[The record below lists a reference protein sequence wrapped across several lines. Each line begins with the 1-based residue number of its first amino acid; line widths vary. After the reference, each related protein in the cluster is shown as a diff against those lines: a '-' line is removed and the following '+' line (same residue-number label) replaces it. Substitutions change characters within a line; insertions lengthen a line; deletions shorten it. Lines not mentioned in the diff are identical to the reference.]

1 MLGAKQTTPPRE
13 EGSNNNN
20 DGDISIS
27 DVSNKDVSAT
37 DVCTTDSTDN
47 FKITFFDKQV
57 KVNVKKKLERTVIN
71 LSSYNL
77 METDINVLRKG
88 LKFCPTPG
96 EPQMG
101 QILDMSD
108 VHEAK

>member
-1 MLGAKQTTPPRE
+1 MSKQTTPPSE
-13 EGSNNNN
+13 EAINNNN

-71 LSSYNL
+71 LSSYLRRLTLMSSEKGSNFVPHQGNL
-77 METDINVLRKG
+77 KWD
-88 LKFCPTPG
+88 KF
-96 EPQMG
+96 
-101 QILDMSD
+101 
-108 VHEAK
+108 